1 MAKFNLKGKGKRGKR
16 PLEGSKVYIAIQG
29 KPKFHVDQ
37 SINNFGQNISFRLL
51 KKAMPILYLDTWID
65 LIHPQRKLR
74 CYSIKRE
81 TKTAKLKIK
90 DGK

>member
-65 LIHPQRKLR
+65 LIHPQEE
-74 CYSIKRE
+74 IKV
-81 TKTAKLKIK
+81 LQH
-90 DGK
+90 

>member
-16 PLEGSKVYIAIQG
+16 PLEGTKVYRAIQG

-37 SINNFGQNISFRLL
+37 SINNNFGQNISFPSDFKKKKSQLSILIDRLFMH
-51 KKAMPILYLDTWID
+51 K
-65 LIHPQRKLR
+65 R
-74 CYSIKRE
+74 CYSIKKE
-81 TKTAKLKIK
+81 TKAKLKVK